1 MAHLELMLGQVSHYC
16 PVLSRNTILKNFTSI
31 QAEWQDIRTHF
42 RFQSIG
48 AHFLD
53 FDVIQ
58 PREGPDD
65 LFQRL
70 TSFIEDNLLQHGGGI
85 THHGEIPEA
94 YEELSPSLENLITLT
109 RLHRIHKDLPSL
121 VKQKYG
127 LNLRAKT
134 LASLKP
140 EISQAHGSL
149 MDEIRAINDTKV
161 LRTVLREKAWRDVE
175 VLYVF

>member
-1 MAHLELMLGQVSHYC
+1 MLDQVSHYC

-31 QAEWQDIRTHF
+31 QAVWQAIRTRF
-42 RFQSIG
+42 GFQSIG

-53 FDVIQ
+53 FDAIH
-58 PREGPDD
+58 PAEGPED
-65 LFQRL
+65 LFQSL
-70 TSFIEDNLLQHGGGI
+70 PSFFEDNLLQHGGGI
-85 THHGEIPEA
+85 TLHGEIPEA
-94 YEELSPSLENLITLT
+94 YDELSPSLENLITLT

-127 LNLRAKT
+127 PNLRAKT

-140 EISQAHGSL
+140 EISQADDSL

-161 LRTVLREKAWRDVE
+161 LRPALRGRSNPAPINFKPREKCPKA
-175 VLYVF
+175 